1 MAEQNQLARFIRN
14 DSVQQR
20 INSLLDK
27 RASQFTT
34 SLITIANTNN
44 KIAQCEPSTV
54 LNAAL
59 TAASMDL
66 PLNPNLGFAYIVP
79 YGREAQFQMGWKG
92 YVQLAQRS
100 GRYKTISAAPVYEG
114 QLVSNDPL
122 KGITFDWSVKETG
135 APVGYVAY
143 FELLNG
149 FEKTLYMSAE
159 QMEKH
164 AKRYSKAFTSGPW
177 KTDYDKMAMKT
188 VLKLL
193 INRFGPMSTEL
204 EQAMVSD
211 QAVLG
216 DTGPKYVDN
225 GDDLDDVKAT
235 EDKKAAIIA
244 ANTDEGEVVDPP
256 KNIGDL
262 PEETP
267 ENPAALAEE
276 IMGATAQP
284 AKPAPAKKKVNIKE
298 EVERRGWNK
307 DGKQTKLVNDEA
319 PDNNGS

>member
-1 MAEQNQLARFIRN
+1 MAEQNQLAKFIRN
-14 DSVQQR
+14 DTVQQR

-79 YGREAQFQMGWKG
+79 YGNEAQFQMGWKG

-100 GRYKTISAAPVYEG
+100 GRYKTISTTPVYEG

-122 KGITFDWSVKETG
+122 RGIVFDWTKPSDG

-159 QMEKH
+159 EMKKH
-164 AKRYSKAFTSGPW
+164 ATRYSKSFNNGPW

-193 INRFGPMSTEL
+193 INRFGPMSTEI
-204 EQAMVSD
+204 EQAIVND
-211 QAVLG
+211 QAVITDDG
-216 DTGPKYVDN
+216 RKYVDHDELD
-225 GDDLDDVKAT
+225 GEKADEETMDDIV
-235 EDKKAAIIA
+235 A
-244 ANTDEGEVVDPP
+244 ANTEQPAIDVAPEPEQEPEVAKP
-256 KNIGDL
+256 KK
-262 PEETP
+262 
-267 ENPAALAEE
+267 
-276 IMGATAQP
+276 ATAQDIFGGTEV
-284 AKPAPAKKKVNIKE
+284 KSKKDK
-298 EVERRGWNK
+298 
-307 DGKQTKLVNDEA
+307 
-319 PDNNGS
+319 

>member
-1 MAEQNQLARFIRN
+1 MAEQNQLTKFIRN
-14 DSVQQR
+14 DSVQAR

-44 KIAQCEPSTV
+44 KIAQCRPDTV

-79 YGREAQFQMGWKG
+79 YGNEAQFQMGWKG

-100 GRYKTISAAPVYEG
+100 GRYKTISTTPVYDG
-114 QLVSNDPL
+114 QVVSNDPL
-122 KGITFDWSVKETG
+122 RGIVFDWSKPSEG
-135 APVGYVAY
+135 DPVGYVAY

-149 FEKTLYMSAE
+149 FEKTLYMSADD
-159 QMEKH
+159 MRKH
-164 AKRYSKAFTSGPW
+164 ATRYSKSFNNGPW

-204 EQAMVSD
+204 EQAIVND
-211 QAVLG
+211 QAVISDDG
-216 DTGPKYVDN
+216 RKYVDN
-225 GDDLDDVKAT
+225 DSDLEGEKGTDDQKRAIIDANQAPDNVDPETGEIVDDVVAVTDDDLDNVDKLFPDTETDNAKTKAKT
-235 EDKKAAIIA
+235 RK
-244 ANTDEGEVVDPP
+244 
-256 KNIGDL
+256 
-262 PEETP
+262 
-267 ENPAALAEE
+267 
-276 IMGATAQP
+276 
-284 AKPAPAKKKVNIKE
+284 
-298 EVERRGWNK
+298 
-307 DGKQTKLVNDEA
+307 
-319 PDNNGS
+319 

>member
-1 MAEQNQLARFIRN
+1 MAEQNQLTKFIRN

-44 KIAQCEPSTV
+44 KIASCEPSTV

-79 YGREAQFQMGWKG
+79 YGNEAQFQMGWKG

-100 GRYKTISAAPVYEG
+100 GRYKTISSTPVYEG

-122 KGITFDWSVKETG
+122 RGIVFDWSVPSEG
-135 APVGYVAY
+135 EPVGYVAY

-149 FEKTLYMSAE
+149 FEKTLYMSADE
-159 QMEKH
+159 MRKH
-164 AKRYSKAFTSGPW
+164 ATRYSKSFNNGPW

-204 EQAMVSD
+204 EQAIVSD
-211 QAVLG
+211 SAVITDEG
-216 DTGPKYVDN
+216 RKYVDN
-225 GDDLDDVKAT
+225 SDQDLDGEKATDDQKQAIIDANKPAEEVAEEEPEESKTSTAEQVFGDVKT
-235 EDKKAAIIA
+235 EA
-244 ANTDEGEVVDPP
+244 
-256 KNIGDL
+256 
-262 PEETP
+262 
-267 ENPAALAEE
+267 
-276 IMGATAQP
+276 
-284 AKPAPAKKKVNIKE
+284 AKKNTK
-298 EVERRGWNK
+298 
-307 DGKQTKLVNDEA
+307 GKGA
-319 PDNNGS
+319 H

>member
-1 MAEQNQLARFIRN
+1 MPWITDILKATRKEDLYKMAEQNQLTKFIRN
-14 DSVQQR
+14 DTVQQR

-44 KIAQCEPSTV
+44 KIAKCEPSTV

-79 YGREAQFQMGWKG
+79 YGNEAQFQMGWKG
-92 YVQLAQRS
+92 YIQLAQRS
-100 GRYKTISAAPVYEG
+100 GRYKTISTTPVYEG

-122 KGITFDWSVKETG
+122 RGIVFDWTKPSEGK
-135 APVGYVAY
+135 AIGYVAF

-159 QMEKH
+159 EMHKH
-164 AKRYSKAFTSGPW
+164 ATRYSKSFNNGPW

-193 INRFGPMSTEL
+193 INRFGPMSTEI
-204 EQAMVSD
+204 EQAIVSD
-211 QAVLG
+211 QAVITDDG
-216 DTGPKYVDN
+216 AKYVDSDIIDVEDSKATDEEKN
-225 GDDLDDVKAT
+225 AILSANNTEPEIDPASATDDDLSKAMDQAEGQQSLT
-235 EDKKAAIIA
+235 DKAKA
-244 ANTDEGEVVDPP
+244 
-256 KNIGDL
+256 KY
-262 PEETP
+262 
-267 ENPAALAEE
+267 
-276 IMGATAQP
+276 
-284 AKPAPAKKKVNIKE
+284 AKK
-298 EVERRGWNK
+298 
-307 DGKQTKLVNDEA
+307 
-319 PDNNGS
+319 